1 MAWTLALWL
10 LCSVALRG
18 AMAAEVTCTRLLL
31 DNAAPVVDLWP
42 CAQIWLD
49 PDHRAGV
56 DALPLQRFRHPDG
69 PYANLGPRSETIWLR
84 VPIRTAQGPDSAR
97 RWFTLDF
104 QPLEELTLYVSVA
117 GHIVQQVPMGRFLPF
132 ESRQIPTR
140 IQAAELNLPP
150 GQDVDLLLKVRKQ
163 ADIAV
168 LLPIRLQTPQAVVQ
182 GESALQFWQG
192 ALFGLGLCLLAYAVV
207 AALAL
212 RDGMYVWFGLF
223 VLGATLFSMSYFGLA
238 LQHMWPNAPDW
249 NVHATLLAMLV
260 MAIGAMMFNDRAL
273 AVHRQAPRRSYL
285 LRILSAMLAV
295 MVILLLLGVV
305 DESQTTIVLTLI
317 EPWPILMLLPLLVH
331 RVWRG
336 ERLALWTL
344 VGWFIHAGALFVGM
358 ALHRG
363 WAPWSFWIDHAMQ
376 VGATLDLIAWT
387 IVLNI
392 RSHELRLAAQAAE
405 LERDRLLTA
414 SRTDPLTGLFNR
426 RGMVE
431 GLQTL
436 RQREQPGAIAAIFV
450 IDLDGFKPVNDTHG
464 HDVGDKLLVALSER
478 LRGATRNGDLV
489 CRLGGDEFVIAT
501 SGLRR
506 EDDADRVGDKLLACV
521 AQPFALGEVVCR
533 IGLSMGY
540 ALVPAA
546 ELDAERFE
554 AALKQADGAMYEA
567 KRAGKGRFC
576 RAREGADRIDA

>member
-1 MAWTLALWL
+1 M
-10 LCSVALRG
+10 
-18 AMAAEVTCTRLLL
+18 
-31 DNAAPVVDLWP
+31 N
-42 CAQIWLD
+42 
-49 PDHRAGV
+49 
-56 DALPLQRFRHPDG
+56 
-69 PYANLGPRSETIWLR
+69 
-84 VPIRTAQGPDSAR
+84 
-97 RWFTLDF
+97 
-104 QPLEELTLYVSVA
+104 
-117 GHIVQQVPMGRFLPF
+117 RFLPF
-132 ESRQIPTR
+132 ERRQIPAR

-163 ADIAV
+163 ADIAI
-168 LLPIRLQTPQAVVQ
+168 LLPMQLQTPQAVVQ
-182 GESALQFWQG
+182 SESRLQFWQG
-192 ALFGLGLCLLAYAVV
+192 ALFGLGLCLLAYALV
-207 AALAL
+207 AAVAL
-212 RDGMYVWFGLF
+212 RDGLYVWFGLF
-223 VLGATLFSMSYFGLA
+223 VLGATMFSMSYFGLA
-238 LQHMWPNAPDW
+238 LQHFWPDAPDW

-273 AVHRQAPRRSYL
+273 EVGRHAPRRSQL
-285 LRILSAMLAV
+285 LRVLSALLAV
-295 MVILLLLGVV
+295 MVVLLLLGVV

-317 EPWPILMLLPLLVH
+317 EPWPILMLLPLLVQ

-392 RSHELRLAAQAAE
+392 RSHELRRAAQAAQR
-405 LERDRLLTA
+405 ERDRLLMA
-414 SRTDPLTGLFNR
+414 SQTDPLTGLFNR
-426 RGMVE
+426 RGMVD
-431 GLQTL
+431 GLKTL
-436 RQREQPGAIAAIFV
+436 SQRDQPGTIVAIFV

-478 LRGATRNGDLV
+478 LKGATRTGDLV

-501 SGLRR
+501 GGLRQD
-506 EDDADRVGDKLLACV
+506 EDAERVGEKLLACV
-521 AQPFALGEVVCR
+521 AQPFALGEVTCR

-540 ALVPAA
+540 ALLPAA
-546 ELDAERFE
+546 ELNAARFE
-554 AALKQADGAMYEA
+554 EALKQADGAMYEA

-576 RAREGADRIDA
+576 RAGEGADRIGA